1 MDDMTPISFDEFA
14 NRKPRAPKRKSAA
27 SEIQITT
34 TDNPAQL
41 AASMVADSES
51 LNGKSIEEI
60 AEIGVRRMANV
71 VLLGGAEFLP
81 KSLNEA
87 TTAAK
92 MWATIASSERARL
105 AGKGIALD
113 DDEPSQRMAKKA
125 LAQVRQLRKD
135 AEA

>member
-1 MDDMTPISFDEFA
+1 MTDDMTPISFDEFA
-14 NRKPRAPKRKSAA
+14 NRKPRAPKRKTTAPPIA
-27 SEIQITT
+27 TT

-41 AASMVADSES
+41 AAAVVADSES
-51 LNGKSIEEI
+51 LNNKSIEEI

-81 KSLNEA
+81 KSLTEA

-105 AGKGIALD
+105 ASKGIPLD
-113 DDEPSQRMAKKA
+113 DDDPAQKMVKKA
-125 LAQVRQLRKD
+125 LAQVREIRKD
-135 AEA
+135 QQA